1 LSVWFDRA
9 DRAMAPLRRVLAY
22 QVSIEAL
29 IELAMWLAIP
39 YLGIGL
45 VWALV
50 HPDQTQQVQTRLER
64 VLPAGAEVGGF
75 GLMMAF
81 WPASLQIT
89 DACPA
94 D

>member
-1 LSVWFDRA
+1 
-9 DRAMAPLRRVLAY
+9 MALLRRVLAY
-22 QVSIEAL
+22 QVSVEAL

-39 YLGIGL
+39 YLVIGL

-50 HPDQTQQVQTRLER
+50 HPEQTEQLQTRLER
-64 VLPAGAEVGGF
+64 VLPAGADVAGF

-81 WPASLQIT
+81 WPASIQIA

-94 D
+94 K

>member
-1 LSVWFDRA
+1 
-9 DRAMAPLRRVLAY
+9 MAPLRRVLAY
-22 QVSIEAL
+22 RVSVEAL

-50 HPDQTQQVQTRLER
+50 HPDQTQQVEKRMER

-89 DACPA
+89 DACPS